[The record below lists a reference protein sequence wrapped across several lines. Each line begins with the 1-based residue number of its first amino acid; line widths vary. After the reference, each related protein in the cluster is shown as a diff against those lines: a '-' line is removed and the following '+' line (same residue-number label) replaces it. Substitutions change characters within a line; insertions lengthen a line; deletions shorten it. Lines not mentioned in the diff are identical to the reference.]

1 MSFNTQ
7 YQPQDDNNKGRRDSY
22 SRNEKRKITGE
33 ASKKSERRPVHK
45 PPKKDR

>member
-7 YQPQDDNNKGRRDSY
+7 YRPQGDNNKNRRDGTL
-22 SRNEKRKITGE
+22 RQRKEKINGE
-33 ASKKSERRPVHK
+33 TSKRLERRPVHK